1 MVLSLHNELARS
13 EGNDML
19 SLPRLLKSWI
29 ALSSGEANRLDSDLP
44 SLRASFPIWPSLCP
58 SRLRRSLARSRET
71 RFARPNRGACSQA
84 MIYRVAL
91 SSV

>member
-29 ALSSGEANRLDSDLP
+29 ALSSGEANRLDSDLS
-44 SLRASFPIWPSLCP
+44 SLRASFPIWASLCP
-58 SRLRRSLARSRET
+58 SLARSRET

>member
-29 ALSSGEANRLDSDLP
+29 ALSSGEANRLDSDL
-44 SLRASFPIWPSLCP
+44 SCLRASFPI
-58 SRLRRSLARSRET
+58 
-71 RFARPNRGACSQA
+71 
-84 MIYRVAL
+84 
-91 SSV
+91 